1 MYLAPLGLKLEKAD
15 GQRRRIKSAIELL
28 SLVEVFEKISS
39 STYDLSG
46 ELSEKELRSLLPS
59 VWESQSWGDIARA
72 LQGLKS
78 ALTGINSEEA
88 KIAPVFYSSRSR
100 LEIDGSS
107 AT

>member
-1 MYLAPLGLKLEKAD
+1 MRLPGLKLEKAD

-28 SLVEVFEKISS
+28 SLVEVFEKIPS

-46 ELSEKELRSLLPS
+46 ELSERELRALLPS
-59 VWESQSWGDIARA
+59 VWERQPWGDIARA

-88 KIAPVFYSSRSR
+88 RVAPVRPRLDSDALRSHSC
-100 LEIDGSS
+100 SS
-107 AT
+107 AS